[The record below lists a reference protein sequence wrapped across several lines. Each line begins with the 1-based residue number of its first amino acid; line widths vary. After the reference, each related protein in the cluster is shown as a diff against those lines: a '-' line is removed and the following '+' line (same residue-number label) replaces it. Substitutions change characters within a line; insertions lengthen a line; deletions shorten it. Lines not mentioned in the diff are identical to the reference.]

1 MAELTRRVFL
11 RTGILGAAG
20 LTLGSQLDKLL
31 YALEKDGDLYSFQK
45 AIRPFTLIP
54 SICHQCQAGC
64 GLLGMV
70 VDGELIGILGNPR
83 YPNNKGG
90 LCARAIAGVNLA
102 YDPER
107 ILSPIKRRKE
117 RGGNQWERISWQEA
131 IREISSKLT
140 ELRSKGQNQR
150 FVVQMGV
157 DEGATSAKTLLKKMG
172 SLILIDDLYLRD
184 LNRTKAH
191 ELVLGEEGGVADVA
205 HSQYILNF
213 GSNPYESH
221 ENYIPFVQRLISARV
236 QNHAKLITFDVRL
249 SNTAGR
255 SDEWYPVRP
264 GTDLAV
270 ILAICK
276 QILDRGLA
284 NKAFLTQWTNLS
296 PDQILSYLAPYTPQM
311 AEKESGIPSKAIIKI
326 ANDFAT
332 FKPSVAFCGNGLT
345 RQPSGT
351 YHQMAILLLNGLV
364 GNIDQKGGYCLP
376 RRVRF
381 EEPDIPSIVSG
392 IDHLIDEEKR
402 SIGFYLTYLSN
413 PVYTDPSG
421 RRIGEI
427 LEDEKLVPFYVA
439 ADTHITETS
448 LFADM
453 ILPVA
458 TQFES
463 WGLDSRQAMDRVPY
477 IGLRQPLIKSR
488 GEATS
493 FSHMLGMIG
502 KKIEKGTE
510 PDEKGYIKAQLKKI
524 KGLEGSDGIKRLER
538 EGFWMDPS
546 LSPSYESYRPSGFK
560 TPSRKM
566 ELYAS
571 RLKKEGFSPFPTYK
585 GNKENDKKSNLA
597 NGELFLTTFS
607 KNVASPQN
615 PNSKWLS
622 EIFHE
627 NPLWINEKTA
637 GSLGLVEGE
646 RVEIHSNG
654 MKAIVSVHL
663 TQSVHPE
670 VVAIARDLGHW
681 AYGNVAKGKKFKGS
695 DTDTALIWWD
705 KGRSLHVNWM
715 IQEEK
720 DRVSNG
726 TGWMAAVV
734 KIKKIGG

>member
-1 MAELTRRVFL
+1 MISLTRRVFL
-11 RTGILGAAG
+11 RTGVLGAAG
-20 LTLGSQLDKLL
+20 FALGTQLDKYL
-31 YALEKDGDLYSFQK
+31 YAFEKDGDLYSFQK

-54 SICHQCQAGC
+54 SICLQCQAGC

-70 VDGELIGILGNPR
+70 VDEDLIGVLGNPR

-107 ILSPIKRRKE
+107 ILYPLKRKKE
-117 RGGNQWERISWQEA
+117 RGGNQWERISWQAA
-131 IREISSKLT
+131 IREISSRLA

-150 FVVQMGV
+150 FVIQMGV
-157 DEGATSAKTLLKKMG
+157 DEGATPAKSILKKIG
-172 SLILIDDLYLRD
+172 SPILIDDLYLHD
-184 LNRTKAH
+184 LNRIKAH
-191 ELVLGEEGGVADVA
+191 ELVWGEEGGIADVA

-221 ENYIPFVQRLISARV
+221 ESYIPFVQRLISARI
-236 QNHAKLITFDVRL
+236 QNHSKLVTFDVRL

-264 GTDLAV
+264 GTDMAI

-276 QILDRGLA
+276 QILERGLA
-284 NKAFLTQWTNLS
+284 DKAFLTQWTNLS
-296 PDQILSYLAPYTPQM
+296 TDQILSYSAPYTPQM
-311 AEKESGIPSKAIIKI
+311 AEKESGIPAKEIIRV

-332 FKPSVAFCGNGLT
+332 FKPSVAFCGSGLT
-345 RQPSGT
+345 RHRSGT
-351 YHQMAILLLNGLV
+351 YHQMAILLLNALV

-376 RRVRF
+376 KKVRF
-381 EEPDIPSIVSG
+381 EEPDIPFILSG

-413 PVYTDPSG
+413 PVYADPSG
-421 RRIGEI
+421 KRIGEI
-427 LEDEKLVPFYVA
+427 LKDEKLVPFYVA

-463 WGLDSRQAMDRVPY
+463 WGLDSRPAMDRIPY
-477 IGLRQPLIKSR
+477 IGLRQPLMKPR
-488 GEATS
+488 GEAIS
-493 FSHMLGMIG
+493 FSSILGMIG
-502 KKIEKGTE
+502 KSIEKGIE

-524 KGLEGSDGIKRLER
+524 KGLEGTEGIKRLEK
-538 EGFWMDPS
+538 EGFWVDPN
-546 LSPSYESYRPSGFK
+546 LSPSYESYQQSGFK

-571 RLKKEGFSPFPTYK
+571 KLKKEGLPPFPIYTRS
-585 GNKENDKKSNLA
+585 DKKINI
-597 NGELFLTTFS
+597 NEGELFLTTFS
-607 KNVASPQN
+607 KNVAARCN

-627 NPLWINEKTA
+627 NPLWINAKTA
-637 GSLGLVEGE
+637 ERLGLVEGE
-646 RVEIHSNG
+646 KVEISSKG
-654 MKAIVSVHL
+654 MKAIVQVHL

-670 VVAIARDLGHW
+670 VIAIARDLGHW
-681 AYGNVAKGKKFKGS
+681 AYGHFAKGKKLKS
-695 DTDTALIWWD
+695 LDPDTSLIWWNNS
-705 KGRSLHVNWM
+705 KSYHVSWL

-720 DRVSNG
+720 NKVSGGIVGLG
-726 TGWMAAVV
+726 TVV
-734 KIKKIGG
+734 KIKKTGG